1 MVLSLSICIYLRQ
14 VLCVMADEVRPK
26 QAGFLAV
33 FDFLNCSRVSD
44 FARSLVQSSAVNSAF
59 YLSGIYF
66 ISFVRFF

>member
-1 MVLSLSICIYLRQ
+1 
-14 VLCVMADEVRPK
+14 MADEVRSK
-26 QAGFLAV
+26 QVGFLVV

-44 FARSLVQSSAVNSAF
+44 FARYLVQSSAVNSAF